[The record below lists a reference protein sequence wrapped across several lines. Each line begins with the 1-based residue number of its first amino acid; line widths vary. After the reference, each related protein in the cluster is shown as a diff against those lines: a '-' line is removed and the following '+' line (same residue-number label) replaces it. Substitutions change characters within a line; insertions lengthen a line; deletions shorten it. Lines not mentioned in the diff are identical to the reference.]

1 MPLKIDTHMQTPIDT
16 ADREIAERDKPDS
29 QQQES
34 EASVIG
40 RYIRIYNKRL
50 RTLSKELEDTRQQ
63 FDESLANVEKRLA
76 DEVEGIR
83 AEIRKLPDGIE
94 TLVDT
99 RVDTRLDGFVGR
111 GEADLQ
117 KLSTLIN
124 DFARDFQTQIDRL
137 SGETKMLQEQTR
149 RNHEALRADLTSETE
164 TLETAKVDRLTLSE
178 ALITLGMK
186 LREESLFNEFG
197 ADLDLDEVLD
207 APEEE

>member
-16 ADREIAERDKPDS
+16 DEREVAEKEAPDLR
-29 QQQES
+29 QQRL

-63 FDESLANVEKRLA
+63 FDESLANIERQFT
-76 DEVEGIR
+76 DEIEGVK
-83 AEIRKLPDGIE
+83 AEIRKLPEAIE
-94 TLVDT
+94 ILVDT

-124 DFARDFQTQIDRL
+124 DFARDFQSQIDRL
-137 SGETKMLQEQTR
+137 SGETKLLQEQTR

-186 LREESLFNEFG
+186 LKEECLFNEFG
-197 ADLDLDEVLD
+197 ADLDLDAVLD
-207 APEEE
+207 VPEE

>member
-16 ADREIAERDKPDS
+16 GDREIAERDKPEPR
-29 QQQES
+29 QQEL

-63 FDESLANVEKRLA
+63 FDERLANIERRLT
-76 DEVEGIR
+76 DEIEGVK
-83 AEIRKLPDGIE
+83 AEIRKLPDEIE
-94 TLVDT
+94 SLVDI
-99 RVDTRLDGFVGR
+99 RVDTQLDGFVGR

-124 DFARDFQTQIDRL
+124 DFARDFQAQIDRI
-137 SGETKMLQEQTR
+137 SSETKLLQEQTR

-186 LREESLFNEFG
+186 LKEESLFNEFG
-197 ADLDLDEVLD
+197 ADLDLDEVLE
-207 APEEE
+207 APEE